1 MRLPLA
7 VDEGMVDRDGAE
19 LILDDRDAQPV
30 FVGRQHAVDQR
41 RFPTAEE
48 ARHDRN
54 WHVTCRSG
62 WLGAAISLSRRA
74 IAASRYGLAQLERLA
89 FDSLKAAALQEVHEY
104 LRENKGADDH
114 GGDHPGIQRT
124 LAHRPCRPSQEFLTC
139 TISHTPDRRLK
150 GNASRS
156 VRDAD
161 ATKSHHERLQTLH
174 SYIVYLTER

>member
-30 FVGRQHAVDQR
+30 FVRREHAVDQR

-48 ARHDRN
+48 SRHDRD
-54 WHVTCRSG
+54 WHVACRSG
-62 WLGAAISLSRRA
+62 RLGAAVRA

-89 FDSLKAAALQEVHEY
+89 LDSLKAAALQEVHED

-114 GGDHPGIQRT
+114 GGDHPGIERQHT
-124 LAHRPCRPSQEFLTC
+124 LAHQFRSLAYERAGAPRPRSAAATALSPSPAPAPAHAGDIT
-139 TISHTPDRRLK
+139 
-150 GNASRS
+150 G
-156 VRDAD
+156 
-161 ATKSHHERLQTLH
+161 
-174 SYIVYLTER
+174 

>member
-1 MRLPLA
+1 VRLPLA

-48 ARHDRN
+48 ARHDRD

-89 FDSLKAAALQEVHEY
+89 FDSLKAAALQEVHED

-124 LAHRPCRPSQEFLTC
+124 LAPLHLQSVARYSDMHDLPHARSAPQ
-139 TISHTPDRRLK
+139 

-156 VRDAD
+156 GRDAD
-161 ATKSHHERLQTLH
+161 ELHIMRDCRLFTRIYRI
-174 SYIVYLTER
+174 SD

>member
-48 ARHDRN
+48 ARHDRD

-124 LAHRPCRPSQEFLTC
+124 LAHRPCSPSQEFLTC
-139 TISHTPDRRLK
+139 TISHTPDRRLE

-156 VRDAD
+156 GRDAD
-161 ATKSHHERLQTLH
+161 ELHIMRDCRLFTRM
-174 SYIVYLTER
+174 IYLTER